1 MNKRIGLILSLVF
14 VVVAISGAIG
24 VSRIL
29 NERYPWIWNYIHDE
43 IRPVKDVPV
52 KGPKHILFAF
62 TDHFEPHDQETMDR
76 WIKTYPAMADQH
88 SDADGRNPQHSFFW
102 FFSHSDINEKKSFL
116 KQASRLVYEGYGEI
130 ELHMHHGND
139 TEETF
144 LKQMNE
150 AIDLSHEVG
159 AMITQ
164 ETQPRSTF
172 GFIHG
177 MWGLD
182 NSRGPGDCGIN
193 NELILLRRL
202 GCYADFTNPS
212 WGVMHPKIVNHF
224 YYATDD
230 PQKPKSYDTGT
241 LMEVGKPGVGDL
253 FMFTG
258 QSIARFEGLKV
269 EYDHGEIDKDNLPT
283 PERIDRWVKKAVP
296 IKGRP
301 EWIFIKVF
309 AHSAIEADH
318 EATLGRWRDR
328 MHDYL
333 EMKYNDGANYV
344 LHYVTAREAYNIA
357 KAAES
362 GKSGNPNDFRDFV
375 VPPYVNRLMFVSHPY
390 EVISVEPEK
399 AVIKISTNEEVEIRL
414 HGKNVSVSGDAKVQS
429 IKESN
434 NETVIKLLP
443 QSEGMVGLTFKR
455 LGKPTQ

>member
-1 MNKRIGLILSLVF
+1 MKRRIGLILSLVF
-14 VVVAISGAIG
+14 VVAAVFGAIG
-24 VSRIL
+24 VSRVL
-29 NERYPWIWNYIHDE
+29 SERYPWIWNYIHDE

-52 KGPKHILFAF
+52 RGPKHILFAF

-88 SDADGRNPQHSFFW
+88 SDADGRKPQHSFFW

-116 KQASRLVYEGYGEI
+116 KQVSRLVYEGYGEI

-164 ETQPRSTF
+164 ETRPRSTF

-177 MWGLD
+177 MWALD

-212 WGVMHPKIVNHF
+212 WGAMHPKIVNHF

-258 QSIARFEGLKV
+258 QSIARFKGLKF

-283 PERIDRWVKKAVP
+283 PERIDRWVKKAVH

-309 AHSAIEADH
+309 AHSAIAADH
-318 EATLGRWRDR
+318 EAVLGQWRQK
-328 MHDYL
+328 MHDY
-333 EMKYNDGANYV
+333 MGKKYNDGTHYV

-362 GKSGNPNDFRDFV
+362 GKSGNPNDYRDFV
-375 VPPYVNRLMFVSHPY
+375 VPPYVNRLIFVSHPY

-414 HGKNVSVSGDAKVQS
+414 HGKNVLVSGDAKVQS

-455 LGKPTQ
+455 LGKSTQ